1 VAAEIIKGRRV
12 HQNTRFL
19 VIPASW
25 DIYLR
30 AMKEGILA
38 ALIEA
43 GAIVGNVGCGPCMG
57 LHMGLLAPGETCIS
71 TSNRNFRGRMGS
83 YEARIFLASP
93 ATVAAS
99 AIKGRITDPRD
110 L

>member
-1 VAAEIIKGRRV
+1 
-12 HQNTRFL
+12 
-19 VIPASW
+19 
-25 DIYLR
+25 
-30 AMKEGILA
+30 MKEGILET
-38 ALIEA
+38 LIEA

-83 YEARIFLASP
+83 YDARIFLASP
-93 ATVAAS
+93 AAVAAS